1 MSSIT
6 RLLSQWSGSL
16 SLRSLLCG
24 GGGTRNSLLCEKQ
37 NKVMEVSEERSGN
50 SEERVDML
58 KIDKGLDGS
67 QKAFIQ
73 LKLCVVSMRQTQC
86 CV

>member
-1 MSSIT
+1 
-6 RLLSQWSGSL
+6 
-16 SLRSLLCG
+16 
-24 GGGTRNSLLCEKQ
+24 
-37 NKVMEVSEERSGN
+37 MEVNEERSGN
-50 SEERVDML
+50 SEERVDTL

>member
-1 MSSIT
+1 
-6 RLLSQWSGSL
+6 
-16 SLRSLLCG
+16 
-24 GGGTRNSLLCEKQ
+24 
-37 NKVMEVSEERSGN
+37 MEVNEEWIGN
-50 SEERVDML
+50 SEERVDTL

>member
-1 MSSIT
+1 
-6 RLLSQWSGSL
+6 
-16 SLRSLLCG
+16 
-24 GGGTRNSLLCEKQ
+24 
-37 NKVMEVSEERSGN
+37 MEVNEERSVN

-58 KIDKGLDGS
+58 KIDKGLDDS

-73 LKLCVVSMRQTQC
+73 LKLCVVSMWQTQC

>member
-1 MSSIT
+1 MGEGI
-6 RLLSQWSGSL
+6 
-16 SLRSLLCG
+16 
-24 GGGTRNSLLCEKQ
+24 RNSLLCEKQ
-37 NKVMEVSEERSGN
+37 NKAMEVNEERSGN
-50 SEERVDML
+50 SDERVDTL